1 MENVIAGSPLVAVS
15 DEEDIEKAKEM
26 VQTEVEEV
34 QFNKTIDGV
43 VIRADTL
50 GSLEAMMK
58 ILSEEGISIR
68 KAEVGSISK
77 EDIIGSQNMKDE
89 LKRVVLTFNVKT
101 SEDIKTLAKDLGIRI
116 FENTVIY
123 RLVEE
128 YKGWC
133 LQKKERDILK
143 KLDEVKRPVELR
155 VLPGCVF
162 RQSNPAI
169 FGVEVLRGYLK
180 SDVSMKKIDGKKI
193 GKIKEIQKEGQ
204 NVTEARKGDK
214 VAVSM
219 EDVVIGRGLN
229 ENEIIIS
236 VLSDHDLKILREVSS
251 RLSEDEKDLLK
262 EYS

>member
-1 MENVIAGSPLVAVS
+1 M
-15 DEEDIEKAKEM
+15 
-26 VQTEVEEV
+26 
-34 QFNKTIDGV
+34 
-43 VIRADTL
+43 
-50 GSLEAMMK
+50 
-58 ILSEEGISIR
+58 
-68 KAEVGSISK
+68 
-77 EDIIGSQNMKDE
+77 
-89 LKRVVLTFNVKT
+89 
-101 SEDIKTLAKDLGIRI
+101 
-116 FENTVIY
+116 
-123 RLVEE
+123 EE
-128 YKGWC
+128 YKEWC